1 MTVLESDVLVIG
13 SGGAGLRA
21 AIAAREC
28 DADVLLVSK
37 SPLGY
42 ATCTMYA
49 GGGFAFAGGG
59 DMTEEEHFRATMETG
74 RHLND
79 EKLVRILCHEGR
91 EAVTELQR
99 FGVQLQLRRTGA
111 HTGPFNPPLR
121 GGASI
126 TDRLSHYA
134 RKIGVRV
141 HEGVMIVELLTD
153 GDGQVVGAV
162 GFDVGR
168 GELFRYQAGAIVL
181 ATGGAGALYQRNDNP
196 SRITGDG
203 YALAHRAGVHLI
215 DMEFVQMYPLG
226 IVEEGLPRTFIPVQ
240 WIDFCPLTNTQ
251 GEQFLQAEMARQGF
265 DRGWQVNLYMR
276 DLAAR
281 AIGLEIHESRGDQE
295 AVLMD
300 FSSIQPEHLAENR
313 TLRFF
318 VEKLFRGFPYWERPL
333 HVAPLAHH
341 VMGGVQINEYGA
353 SDVPGLFA
361 AGEVAGGIH
370 GANRRG
376 GNALTDIIV
385 FGRRTGWAAAEW
397 ARKAG
402 IKEPDGRT
410 VMQVTDRLRSFLAS
424 PSGEAAPVSELRQA
438 LWAITGQHLYV
449 VRSATGLRTALE
461 QLERIKTSEC
471 AVRTPHDL
479 MGLLEV
485 MNLVQVGHLVSQ
497 AALNR
502 CESVG
507 AHFRIDY
514 PYQDTAP

>member
-59 DMTEEEHFRATMETG
+59 GMTEEEHFRATMETG

-79 EKLVRILCHEGR
+79 EKLVRILCREGR

-99 FGVQLQLRRTGA
+99 FGVQLQLRKIGA

-126 TDRLSHYA
+126 TNRLSHYA

-153 GDGQVVGAV
+153 RDGRVVGAI

-168 GELFRYQAGAIVL
+168 GELFRYQAGALVL
-181 ATGGAGALYQRNDNP
+181 AVGGAGALYQRNDNP

-203 YALAHRAGVHLI
+203 YALAHRAGARLI

-226 IVEEGLPRTFIPVQ
+226 IVEEGLPCTLIPVK
-240 WIDFCPLTNTQ
+240 WTDFCPLTNTQ
-251 GEQFLQAEMARQGF
+251 GEQFLQEEMARQGF
-265 DRGWQVNLYMR
+265 DQGWQVNLYMR

-281 AIGLEIHESRGDQE
+281 AIGLEIHEGRGDQE
-295 AVLMD
+295 AVFMD
-300 FSSIQPEHLAENR
+300 FSNIRPEHLAESR
-313 TLRFF
+313 TLCFF
-318 VEKLFRGFPYWERPL
+318 VEKLFRRFPYWERPL

-341 VMGGVQINEYGA
+341 VMGGVQINEHGA
-353 SDVPGLFA
+353 SNVPGLFA
-361 AGEVAGGIH
+361 AGEVVGGIH

-376 GNALTDIIV
+376 GNALTDIMV

-397 ARKAG
+397 ARTARVR
-402 IKEPDGRT
+402 EPDDQIAT
-410 VMQVTDRLRSFLAS
+410 QVADRLTRLLA
-424 PSGEAAPVSELRQA
+424 PPAREAASVSELRQD
-438 LWAITGQHLYV
+438 LRAITGQHLYV
-449 VRSATGLRTALE
+449 VRSAKGLRTALE

-471 AVRTPHDL
+471 AVRTSREL
-479 MGLLEV
+479 MSLLEV
-485 MNLVQVGHLVSQ
+485 KNLVQVGQMVAQ
-497 AALNR
+497 AALDR

-507 AHFRIDY
+507 AHFRIDC
-514 PYQDTAP
+514 PNWDTAP